1 MLEAWRGIR
10 LRAAELGRQ
19 LVRDA
24 RQSRACR
31 ILMSI
36 PGIGAI
42 TATSFTTA
50 IEEPDNFRKSRSV
63 GAWIGLTTR
72 RYQSGEVD
80 YDGHISRRGD
90 RPLRGLLYEAAAVIL
105 TRSSTHSTLRTWGLQ
120 LRERIGFKRA
130 AVAVARK
137 LAVIMHTMLKTGELF
152 NPNAGAAA

>member
-1 MLEAWRGIR
+1 MRSPQPPLPQLLRSLTTSGIPDLLARG
-10 LRAAELGRQ
+10 
-19 LVRDA
+19 
-24 RQSRACR
+24 S
-31 ILMSI
+31 
-36 PGIGAI
+36 
-42 TATSFTTA
+42 
-50 IEEPDNFRKSRSV
+50 
-63 GAWIGLTTR
+63 LTTR

-105 TRSSTHSTLRTWGLQ
+105 TRCSTHSTLRTWGLQ

-137 LAVIMHTMLKTGELF
+137 LAVIMHTMLKTGQLF